1 MLPLIRSLI
10 AKNTPHLV
18 RKRTPLRISKHLYF
32 NGRFH
37 ARLYDEKIVY
47 LISTGHQI
55 ENEIFWKGFEG
66 CHEGLSTQ
74 IWVSLIQQTKPKNV
88 WDIGA
93 NSGTYGILAKSVFPE
108 CDVSFF
114 EPIPKAVK
122 MIEQNLVLNR
132 MVADVFE
139 LALGDYDGEG
149 DIFFA
154 QGADFA
160 TSVTV
165 NLNTTLD
172 HSRSTPM
179 RIKVSRAESI
189 LREYKKETPDLI
201 KLDVETFEPEVLEGF
216 GSLFPQDSLF
226 LIEILSNSNA
236 EKLSGFFPESRYNFF
251 NIDDSKGTFRK
262 ILKLEKSDFYNI
274 LILPK
279 AINFQFDLLPSRQLS
294 KRSNK

>member
-1 MLPLIRSLI
+1 
-10 AKNTPHLV
+10 
-18 RKRTPLRISKHLYF
+18 
-32 NGRFH
+32 
-37 ARLYDEKIVY
+37 
-47 LISTGHQI
+47 
-55 ENEIFWKGFEG
+55 
-66 CHEGLSTQ
+66 
-74 IWVSLIQQTKPKNV
+74 
-88 WDIGA
+88 
-93 NSGTYGILAKSVFPE
+93 
-108 CDVSFF
+108 
-114 EPIPKAVK
+114 
-122 MIEQNLVLNR
+122 

-216 GSLFPQDSLF
+216 GNLFPKDSIF
-226 LIEILSNSNA
+226 LIEILNDSNA
-236 EKLSGFFPESRYNFF
+236 ERLAGFFPESNYNFF
-251 NIDDSKGTFRK
+251 NIDDRKGTFRK

-294 KRSNK
+294 KRSNKW

>member
-1 MLPLIRSLI
+1 
-10 AKNTPHLV
+10 
-18 RKRTPLRISKHLYF
+18 
-32 NGRFH
+32 
-37 ARLYDEKIVY
+37 
-47 LISTGHQI
+47 
-55 ENEIFWKGFEG
+55 
-66 CHEGLSTQ
+66 
-74 IWVSLIQQTKPKNV
+74 
-88 WDIGA
+88 
-93 NSGTYGILAKSVFPE
+93 
-108 CDVSFF
+108 
-114 EPIPKAVK
+114 

>member
-1 MLPLIRSLI
+1 MLQLTRKVI
-10 AKNTPHLV
+10 AKNTPYFV
-18 RKRTPLRISKHLYF
+18 RKRIPLKISKHLYF
-32 NGRFH
+32 RGSFR
-37 ARLYDEKIVY
+37 ARLFGKKIVN
-47 LISTGHQI
+47 LISTGNQI

-66 CHEGLSTQ
+66 GHEGLSTQ

-93 NSGTYGILAKSVFPE
+93 NSGTYGILAKSVYPACE
-108 CDVSFF
+108 VSFF

-122 MIEQNLVLNR
+122 MIEQNLNLNH

-216 GSLFPQDSLF
+216 GSLFPKDSLF

-236 EKLSGFFPESRYNFF
+236 EKLAGFFPESRYNFF

-279 AINFQFDLLPSRQLS
+279 AIDFQFDLLPSRQSS